1 MAKKRIKIGDN
12 EFEVSTSGYWL
23 VLLGIIGI
31 IILATAAMSFYTVDA
46 NERGVV
52 LRFGNYN
59 RTTMPGLHWKFPWN
73 IEKLYKVKVDYQY
86 KEEFGY
92 RTLRAGVKS
101 QYSTSDYTN
110 EAWILNGDMKI
121 SDVSWTVQYR
131 IHDPVKALFNV
142 KEVSSTIRNV
152 SESVMREIIG
162 DRSFHETLQLE
173 RVNIQNIVRNK
184 MQEILDSYEIGI
196 SIKLVQLKD
205 VQPPEPVR
213 DSFNEVNR
221 AKQEQETAINEAQQ
235 AYNKEIY
242 KVEGD
247 AKRIIQEANGYAI
260 NRVNNAQGDAN
271 FFNSVFKNYQTAQD
285 ITQKRL
291 YIETMETLMKRI
303 KNKYIIDE
311 ELGKGVLPFL
321 NMTGKEA
328 LK

>member
-23 VLLGIIGI
+23 VLLGIIGL

-59 RTTMPGLHWKFPWN
+59 RTTTPGLHWKFPWN

-101 QYSTSDYTN
+101 QYSTSDYTE

-121 SDVSWTVQYR
+121 SDVRWTVQYR

-142 KEVSSTIRNV
+142 KDVSSTIRNV

-173 RVNIQNIVRNK
+173 RVNIQNLARK
-184 MQEILDSYEIGI
+184 QMQTILDSYKIGI
-196 SIKLVQLKD
+196 AIKLVQLKD

-271 FFNSVFKNYQTAQD
+271 FFNSVFGNYQKAQE

-291 YIETMETLMKRI
+291 YIETMEALMKRI

-311 ELGKGVLPFL
+311 ELGKSVLPFL
-321 NMTGKEA
+321 NMTGKEV

>member
-1 MAKKRIKIGDN
+1 MAKKRVKIGNN

-23 VLLGIIGI
+23 VLLGIVAI
-31 IILATAAMSFYTVDA
+31 IILATVAMSFYTVDA

-52 LRFGNYN
+52 LRFGKYN
-59 RTTMPGLHWKFPWN
+59 RTTTPGLHWKMPWN
-73 IEKLYKVKVDYQY
+73 LEKLYKVKVDYQY

-101 QYSTSDYTN
+101 RYSTDDFTDES
-110 EAWILNGDMKI
+110 WILNGDMKI
-121 SDVSWTVQYR
+121 SDILWTVQYR
-131 IHDPVKALFNV
+131 ISDPVAALFRV
-142 KEVSSTIRNV
+142 KDVSGSIRNV
-152 SESVMREIIG
+152 AESVMRETVG

-173 RVNIQNIVRNK
+173 RVNIQEIVRKK
-184 MQEILDSYEIGI
+184 MQETLDSYNIGI
-196 SIKLVQLKD
+196 TIKLVQLKD
-205 VQPPEPVR
+205 VLPPQPVR

-221 AKQEQETAINEAQQ
+221 AKQEQETAINEAQRQ
-235 AYNKEIY
+235 YNKEIY
-242 KVEGD
+242 KVEGE
-247 AKRIIQEANGYAI
+247 AKKIIQEANGYAI

-271 FFNSVFKNYQTAQD
+271 FFNSVFANYQKAQQ

-291 YIETMETLMKRI
+291 YIETMEELMKRV

-311 ELGKGVLPFL
+311 ELGGGVLPFL

>member
-31 IILATAAMSFYTVDA
+31 ILLATAAMSFYTVDA
-46 NERGVV
+46 NERGVI

-110 EAWILNGDMKI
+110 ESWILNGDMKI
-121 SDVSWTVQYR
+121 SDVTWTVQYR
-131 IHDPVKALFNV
+131 IHDPIKALFNV
-142 KEVSSTIRNV
+142 KDVSSSIRNI
-152 SESVMREIIG
+152 SESVMRGIIG

-173 RVNIQNIVRNK
+173 RVNIQNLARNQI
-184 MQEILDSYEIGI
+184 QEILDSYEIGI
-196 SIKLVQLKD
+196 AIKLVQLKN
-205 VQPPEPVR
+205 VQPPTPVR

-271 FFNSVFKNYQTAQD
+271 FFTSVFGNYQKAQE

-291 YIETMETLMKRI
+291 YIETMEALMKRI

-311 ELGKGVLPFL
+311 ELGNSVLPFL

>member
-1 MAKKRIKIGDN
+1 MAKKRVKIGDN

-23 VLLGIIGI
+23 VLLGIVGI
-31 IILATAAMSFYTVDA
+31 IILATFAMSFFTVDA
-46 NERGVV
+46 NERGVI
-52 LRFGNYN
+52 LRFGEYN
-59 RTTMPGLHWKFPWN
+59 RTTTPGLHWKFPWN

-101 QYSTSDYTN
+101 RYSTSDFTN
-110 EAWILNGDMKI
+110 ESWILNGDMKI
-121 SDVSWTVQYR
+121 SDLKWIVQYR
-131 IHDPVKALFNV
+131 IHDPVAALFNV
-142 KEVSSTIRNV
+142 KDVSGSIRNV
-152 SESVMREIIG
+152 SESVIREIVG

-173 RVNIQNIVRNK
+173 RVNIQELARNK
-184 MQEILDSYEIGI
+184 MQEILDSYEVGI
-196 SIKLVQLKD
+196 TIKLVQLKD

-221 AKQEQETAINEAQQ
+221 AKQEQETAINEAQRV
-235 AYNKEIY
+235 YNKEIY
-242 KVEGD
+242 KAEGE
-247 AKRIIQEANGYAI
+247 AKKIIQEANGYAV

-271 FFNSVFKNYQTAQD
+271 FFNSVFATYQTAQE

-291 YIETMETLMKRI
+291 YIETMEQLMKRV
-303 KNKYIIDE
+303 KNKYIIDQDLE
-311 ELGKGVLPFL
+311 SVLPFL